1 MLLKTVSKNQINDF
15 ISFAKTGKK
24 DKLQKAIDA
33 GINIL
38 TDDAK
43 AFILSARFGQLETL
57 KVLLNNLES
66 IEKINIIRH
75 CFLESCNNNQRHIID
90 YLLENY
96 FEELNAEGMEEIAL
110 KSCMIGNN
118 NDIILY
124 LCAKYDFNIN
134 LNKNILDWALKN
146 DYKEAYSKLEII
158 LLNKLFKDKSKLL
171 LKKVETKK
179 I

>member
-24 DKLQKAIDA
+24 DKLQKAIDT

-38 TDDAK
+38 IDDAK
-43 AFILSARFGQLETL
+43 AFILSARFGQLDTL
-57 KVLLNNLES
+57 EVLLDNLES
-66 IEKINIIRH
+66 IEKRNIIRH

-96 FEELNAEGMEEIAL
+96 FEEINDEGMEEIAL
-110 KSCMIGNN
+110 KSCMIGNQ

-134 LNKNILDWALKN
+134 LNQSILDWALKN
-146 DYKEAYSKLEII
+146 DYKEAYKKLEII
-158 LLNKLFKDKSKLL
+158 LLNKLYKDKSNSLF
-171 LKKVETKK
+171 KKVETKK